1 MEVEGRATG
10 RIRRERRDA
19 VANRRR
25 LRDAAR
31 VALAEQG
38 MSVSVNS
45 IARAAGVGVGTL
57 YRKYPTKA
65 DLVGA
70 ILLELQDEVATTITE
85 RTAGAVSPEAEL
97 LGLVEAHLVVLQRI
111 GALDALLRREAASL
125 AARLEPG
132 ELLER
137 FLGPL
142 RTVLEHGVT
151 TGTFRED
158 LDVDL
163 VGRAFFGMLDSHVVG
178 DRVARDGVE
187 AIARECT
194 GMLLHGI
201 TVRSPVRS

>member
-1 MEVEGRATG
+1 MEVEGHAVR
-10 RIRRERRDA
+10 RVRRERRDA

-25 LRDAAR
+25 LLDAAR
-31 VALAEQG
+31 TALAEHG
-38 MSVSVNS
+38 MGVSVNS

-70 ILLELQDEVATTITE
+70 ILLELQDEVATTIAE
-85 RTAGAVSPEAEL
+85 RTAGADSPEAEL
-97 LGLVEAHLVVLQRI
+97 QGLVEAHLIVLGRV
-111 GALDALLRREAASL
+111 GALDSLLRREAPTL

-142 RTVLEHGVT
+142 RRVLEHGIAA
-151 TGTFRED
+151 GAFRKN

-163 VGRAFFGMLDSHVVG
+163 VGRAFFGMLDSHVVA
-178 DRVARDGVE
+178 DRAARDGVE
-187 AIARECT
+187 AIACQCSAV
-194 GMLLHGI
+194 LLHGI
-201 TVRSPVRS
+201 AVASAVPS